1 MRASLNLERI
11 TKVKDSGQ
19 SPDPIT
25 EEGAVTVDAFTVRT
39 ASQVLADAAKHP
51 IPNMLFGEFIF
62 EGELTTLYAPT
73 NRGKSFLALHIAHL
87 IASGKSLDGLENEAE
102 PQKVI
107 YFDLEL
113 SDLQFWARYSEEY
126 KDSKGKRAYRNP
138 FPMHQNLCIGNFSA
152 TACPRG
158 VDPVEWYFKCI
169 EKFAKKY
176 DSKVIFIDNISWLT
190 NKGLEKMEDA
200 KKLVERLLRLVKQNK
215 YTIII
220 LAHTPKVNDNAP
232 ITMRDLAGS
241 AGLGNFCDAAFIIN
255 ESWSQGKP
263 YKYLKQVKCRS
274 AIKVYDES
282 NVLTVIM
289 ENIEPNFVG
298 FRIAPDSGDEY
309 LNEMQHIKK
318 HDIPDTVKYS
328 ETQKTVAM
336 LKIHKAVKND
346 PKISSRKLSKVSGV
360 SHHTANRYKKEVQAD
375 PELWDGFSNPKTEA
389 DENNL

>member
-39 ASQVLADAAKHP
+39 ANQVLADAAKQD
-51 IPNMLFGEFIF
+51 IPNMLFSEFIF

-73 NRGKSFLALHIAHL
+73 NRGKSFLAFHIAHL
-87 IASGKSLDGLENEAE
+87 IASGKSLDGLENEAD
-102 PQKVI
+102 PQKVV

-113 SDLQFWARYSEEY
+113 SDLQFQARYSEEY
-126 KDSKGKRAYRNP
+126 KDAKGKRAYRNL
-138 FPMHQNLCIGNFSA
+138 FPMHPNLCIGNFSA
-152 TACPRG
+152 TVCPRG

-169 EKFAKKY
+169 EKLAKENGAK
-176 DSKVIFIDNISWLT
+176 ILFIDNISWLT

-200 KKLVERLLRLVKQNK
+200 KKLVERLLRLVKQNG

-274 AIKVYDES
+274 DIKVYDES
-282 NVLTVIM
+282 NVLTVMM
-289 ENIEPNFVG
+289 EQIELNFVG
-298 FRIAPDSGDEY
+298 FKIAPDSGDEY

-346 PKISSRKLSKVSGV
+346 PEISSRKLSKVSGV
-360 SHHTANRYKKEVQAD
+360 AHNTANRYKKEVQAN

>member
-1 MRASLNLERI
+1 MGASLDLERI

-19 SPDPIT
+19 SPGPIT
-25 EEGAVTVDAFTVRT
+25 EEGAVTVDAFDVRT
-39 ASQVLADAAKHP
+39 ASQVLADAAKQD

-113 SDLQFWARYSEEY
+113 SDLQFQARYSEEY
-126 KDSKGKRAYRNP
+126 KDAEGKRAYRNL
-138 FPMHQNLCIGNFSA
+138 FKFHENLCIGNFTA
-152 TACPRG
+152 TVCPRG
-158 VDPVEWYFKCI
+158 VDQVEWYLRTI
-169 EKFAKKY
+169 EKLAKKY

-190 NKGLEKMEDA
+190 IKGLEKMEDA

-241 AGLGNFCDAAFIIN
+241 AGLGNFCDSAFIIN

-346 PKISSRKLSKVSGV
+346 PEISSRKLAKVSGV
-360 SHHTANRYKKEVQAD
+360 AHNTAIKYKKQVQAN
-375 PELWDGFSNPKTEA
+375 PQLWDGFSNPKTEA
-389 DENNL
+389 DENNV

>member
-1 MRASLNLERI
+1 MGASLNLERI

-25 EEGAVTVDAFTVRT
+25 EGAVKKKAFKVRS
-39 ASQVLADAAKHP
+39 ANEVLKDAAGQD
-51 IPNMLFGEFIF
+51 IPNMLFSEFIF

-87 IASGKSLDGLENEAE
+87 IASGKSLDGLENEAD
-102 PQKVI
+102 PQKVV

-113 SDLQFWARYSEEY
+113 SDLQFQARYSEKY
-126 KDSKGKRAYRNP
+126 KASDGKRAYRNR
-138 FPMHQNLCIGNFSA
+138 FKFHRNLYISKFA
-152 TACPRG
+152 TSTPPKG
-158 VDPVEWYFKCI
+158 VDQVDWYFSQIKETAEEC
-169 EKFAKKY
+169 KAKI
-176 DSKVIFIDNISWLT
+176 IFLDNISWLS

-200 KKLVERLLRLVKQNK
+200 KKLVERLLRLVKQNG

-282 NVLTVIM
+282 NVLTVMM
-289 ENIEPNFVG
+289 EQIEPNFVG
-298 FRIAPDSGDEY
+298 FKIAPDSGYEY

-318 HDIPDTVKYS
+318 HDIPNTVKYNQD
-328 ETQKTVAM
+328 QKMEAM
-336 LKIHKAVKND
+336 LKIHKAVKDD
-346 PKISSRKLSKVSGV
+346 PEISSRKLSTISGV
-360 SHHTANRYKKEVQAD
+360 AHNTANRYKKEVKAN
-375 PELWDGFSNPKTEA
+375 PELWDGFSNPKTET
-389 DENNL
+389 DEDNV

>member
-1 MRASLNLERI
+1 MGASLNLDRI

-19 SPDPIT
+19 SPDTIN
-25 EEGAVTVDAFTVRT
+25 EGAVKKRAFNVWS
-39 ASQVLADAAKHP
+39 ANQVLDDAAKQP
-51 IPNMLFGEFIF
+51 IPNMLFSEFIF

-87 IASGKSLDGLENEAE
+87 IASGKSLDGLENESD
-102 PQKVI
+102 PQGVI
-107 YFDLEL
+107 FFDLEL
-113 SDLQFWARYSEEY
+113 SKVQFRARYSEEY
-126 KDSKGKRAYRNP
+126 KDANGKRAYKNQVT
-138 FPMHQNLCIGNFSA
+138 FHENLMIAKFAA
-152 TACPRG
+152 TITPKG
-158 VDPVEWYFKCI
+158 VDQVDWYFSQIKETAEEC
-169 EKFAKKY
+169 KAKI
-176 DSKVIFIDNISWLT
+176 IFLDNISWLT

-200 KKLVERLLRLVKQNK
+200 KKLIERLLRLVKQDG
-215 YTIII
+215 YTIIV
-220 LAHTPKVNDNAP
+220 LAHTPKVGDNTP

-282 NVLTVIM
+282 NVLTVMM
-289 ENIEPNFVG
+289 EQIEPNFVG
-298 FRIAPDSGDEY
+298 FKIAPDSGYEY

-346 PKISSRKLSKVSGV
+346 PEISSRKLAKVSGV
-360 SHHTANRYKKEVQAD
+360 AHNTANRYKKEVQAN
-375 PELWDGFSNPKTEA
+375 PQLWDGFSNPKTEA
-389 DENNL
+389 DENNV